1 MSLAPGTLPNRNRIN
16 ITRVN
21 GGSRRSAALMSDWFA
36 RSSVKDA
43 QARCNLAT
51 GWREKAMQAARRKR
65 INIVRFIS
73 PSPDRVDVTHQITGA
88 AAGAM

>member
-16 ITRVN
+16 IRRVS
-21 GGSRRSAALMSDWFA
+21 GGSRKSAMPAVGWLTGP
-36 RSSVKDA
+36 SVKDA
-43 QARCNLAT
+43 QARCNLAA